1 MGANSGNRQMSK
13 DKSRK
18 VQGNNEED
26 LASEDMQGH
35 KTPGSR
41 NDAILQVDSQAEHCW

>member
-35 KTPGSR
+35 EASDSR
-41 NDAILQVDSQAEHCW
+41 NDAILQVGSQAEHCW